1 VHGYARKPD
10 CARLVNN
17 YHAQAIGLR
26 CMTWGEW
33 VPSKANP
40 ADIPTREDRFG
51 EMSKSAKLVVMA
63 LPPIE
68 EIEADPAEWIR
79 KVRANEAAPKVG

>member
-1 VHGYARKPD
+1 MHGYARKPD

-79 KVRANEAAPKVG
+79 KVRANEAAPRVG